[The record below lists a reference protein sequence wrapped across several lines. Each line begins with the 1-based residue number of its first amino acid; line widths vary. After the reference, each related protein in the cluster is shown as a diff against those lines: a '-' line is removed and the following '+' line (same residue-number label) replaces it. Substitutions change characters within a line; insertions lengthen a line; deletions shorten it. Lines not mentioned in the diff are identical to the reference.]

1 MKNPFRTVV
10 RLLALFVLSTC
21 LSWWWFGGANP
32 GWTKTYVTIPATD
45 EITGIQYEVKQEK
58 FVPGVDFLAAGCGL
72 SFVIFASSFLYPK
85 KASRTK
91 TPQQ

>member
-1 MKNPFRTVV
+1 MKLSFRTIT

-21 LSWWWFGGANP
+21 LSWWWFSGADM

-58 FVPGVDFLAAGCGL
+58 FVPGVDFVAAGIGL
-72 SFVIFASSFLYPK
+72 SFGIFAASFLPSPRKPK
-85 KASRTK
+85 IQK
-91 TPQQ
+91 P